1 MPYCM
6 ALQRQAES
14 LDFSLLA
21 FSDNNGRPTALYK
34 GPDPN
39 TMLSLSYS
47 REEGLL
53 KVRMPTSSGERIEA
67 SFCASEKVLDL
78 MAGAVSIVYENGA
91 LVELQGDEV
100 SFTAPAGDYA
110 GTLLESTKRRIAKPV
125 YPNTVTEDT
134 PYSFAPV
141 QRSLADIIAEA
152 QNRVPERGTARVNKC
167 RKRSLYENR
176 PVSLLTPNVTQGKR
190 AKVSNCT
197 LTIPKT
203 SRRESVSRPRGALQY
218 AQPKP
223 SFHVIKSLPPP
234 PEPELERV
242 IVQGAQPVTEWQT
255 SMGDFVREGGYVP
268 FNYIVGALDAIGKNG
283 AGLAA
288 AMSSYL
294 HEKIYFNRDDTIL
307 LGEKTLVRESAL
319 AKWFSEAPN
328 RQYRLDGEK
337 QEQFFSTLHKGGFE
351 VKRLEKLNLVG
362 EREDGELWFTLDQA
376 RVIAKHRNMPN
387 EDVNDLL
394 ERLQNTKRS
403 KEYRRDG
410 VHRIAYSTI
419 LKASKPYLVTEA
431 PKVIV
436 GAEHSTTTYLNSI
449 VSPFD
454 QKA

>member
-6 ALQRQAES
+6 AVQRQTES

-21 FSDNNGRPTALYK
+21 FRDNNGRPTALYK
-34 GPDPN
+34 GPDAN

-53 KVRMPTSSGERIEA
+53 KVTMPTSNGERIET

-78 MAGAVSIVYENGA
+78 MAGAVSVIYENGA

-110 GTLLESTKRRIAKPV
+110 GTLLESTKRRIAKPAQ
-125 YPNTVTEDT
+125 PKTVTENT
-134 PYSFAPV
+134 PFAPV
-141 QRSLADIIAEA
+141 QRSLADIIAES

-167 RKRSLYENR
+167 RKRSLYESR
-176 PVSLLTPNVTQGKR
+176 PVSLLTPHVTQGKR
-190 AKVSNCT
+190 TKVSNYT
-197 LTIPKT
+197 VTMPKA
-203 SRRESVSRPRGALQY
+203 SARERVSRPRTALQY
-218 AQPKP
+218 AQPRP
-223 SFHVIKSLPPP
+223 SFNIVKSSPP
-234 PEPELERV
+234 PESELERV
-242 IVQGAQPVTEWQT
+242 IVQSAQPVTKWQT

-294 HEKIYFNRDDTIL
+294 HEKVYFNRDDTIL

-328 RQYRLDGEK
+328 RKYRLDEEK
-337 QEQFFSTLHKGGFE
+337 QEQFFSTLHTGGFE
-351 VKRLEKLNLVG
+351 VKQLERLNLVG

-387 EDVNDLL
+387 ESVNNLL

-410 VHRIAYSTI
+410 VHRVAYSTI
-419 LKASKPYLVTEA
+419 VKASKPYLVTDV
-431 PKVIV
+431 PKAIV
-436 GAEHSTTTYLNSI
+436 GVEHSTTTYLDSI

-454 QKA
+454 